1 MQPSMLSWL
10 LVPRHLRINE
20 YNVKITFMAV
30 VIRLT
35 KTGRKG
41 ERKYRIVVKEKRS
54 KRDGKSIEVLGM
66 YEKREK
72 EAVKKINMDRYKY
85 WMTKGAK
92 PTTSVANI
100 IKQ

>member
-1 MQPSMLSWL
+1 
-10 LVPRHLRINE
+10 
-20 YNVKITFMAV
+20 MAV

-41 ERKYRIVVKEKRS
+41 ERKYRIVAKEKRS

-72 EAVKKINMDRYKY
+72 EVIKKINMDRYNY
-85 WMTKGAK
+85 WISVGAK
-92 PTTSVANI
+92 PTLSVANI
-100 IKQ
+100 LKQ

>member
-1 MQPSMLSWL
+1 
-10 LVPRHLRINE
+10 
-20 YNVKITFMAV
+20 MAV

-72 EAVKKINMDRYKY
+72 EVIKKINMDRYNY
-85 WMTKGAK
+85 WISVGAK
-92 PTTSVANI
+92 PTVSVANI
-100 IKQ
+100 LKQ